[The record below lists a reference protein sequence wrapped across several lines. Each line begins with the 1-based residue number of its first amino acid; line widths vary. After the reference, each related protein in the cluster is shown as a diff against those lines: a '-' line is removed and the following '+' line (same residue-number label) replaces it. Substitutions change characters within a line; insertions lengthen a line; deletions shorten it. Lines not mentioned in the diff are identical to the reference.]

1 MNFFTP
7 AEFVENYA
15 LIGEKKSNAPVWK
28 LFLLGI
34 FGGLFI
40 GLGGAVTST
49 VSHSLTNVGLIR
61 LVSGLL
67 FPFGLIT
74 IIMTGTELFTG
85 NVLISISV
93 LERKATIGG
102 MLENLAAVYIGN
114 FAGSV
119 LLAAGCAFF
128 GQMNY
133 SAGALGEYAIK
144 LAALKCSMPFWNAF
158 VSGIF
163 CNVLVCAGVVLSLS
177 AKDVAGRAVGAYVP
191 VAMFVLCGFEHCVA
205 NMFFIPAGLFA
216 LTVPK
221 YAALAL
227 EAGIDTGV
235 LTWGNFL
242 VKNLLPVTLGN
253 IVGGVALGATLW
265 AANRKKG

>member
-1 MNFFTP
+1 MNYFTP

-15 LIGEKKSNAPVWK
+15 SIGEKKSNAPFWK

-85 NVLISISV
+85 NCLISISV
-93 LERKATIGG
+93 LDKKASVGG
-102 MLENLAAVYIGN
+102 MLKNLAAVYLGN
-114 FAGSV
+114 FVGSV
-119 LLAAGCAFF
+119 LLAAGLAFF

-133 SAGALGEYAIK
+133 SGGMLGEYSIK
-144 LAALKCSMPFWNAF
+144 LAALKCSMPFLNAF

-163 CNVLVCAGVVLSLS
+163 CNILVCAGVVLALC

-191 VAMFVLCGFEHCVA
+191 VALFVLCGFEHCVA

-221 YAALAL
+221 YAALAV
-227 EAGIDTGV
+227 EAGVDTSV

-242 VKNLLPVTLGN
+242 IKNLLPVTLGN
-253 IVGGVALGATLW
+253 IVGGVALGVTLW
-265 AANRKKG
+265 VAHRKKG

>member
-1 MNFFTP
+1 MNYFTP

-15 LIGEKKSNAPVWK
+15 LIGEKKASTPVWK

-67 FPFGLIT
+67 FPFGLIS

-85 NVLISISV
+85 NCLISISV
-93 LERKATIGG
+93 LEKKASVGG
-102 MLENLAAVYIGN
+102 MLKNLIAVYLGN

-119 LLAAGCAFF
+119 LLAAGLAYF

-133 SAGALGEYAIK
+133 SAGMLGEYTIK
-144 LAALKCSMPFWNAF
+144 LAAAKCAMPFGNAF
-158 VSGIF
+158 VLGIL
-163 CNVLVCAGVVLSLS
+163 CNVLVCAGVMMALCG
-177 AKDVAGRAVGAYVP
+177 KDVAGRAIGAYVP
-191 VAMFVLCGFEHCVA
+191 VALFVFCGFEHCVA
-205 NMFFIPAGLFA
+205 NMFFVPAGLFA
-216 LTVPK
+216 ITVPK
-221 YAALAL
+221 YAALAA
-227 EAGIDTGV
+227 EAGIDTSV
-235 LTWGNFL
+235 LTWGDFL
-242 VKNLLPVTLGN
+242 LRNLLPVTLGN

>member
-1 MNFFTP
+1 MNYFTP
-7 AEFVENYA
+7 AEFVENYT
-15 LIGEKKSNAPVWK
+15 LIGQKKSEAPIWK

-74 IIMTGTELFTG
+74 IIMTATELFTG
-85 NVLISISV
+85 NCLISISV
-93 LERKATIGG
+93 LDRKASVGG
-102 MLENLAAVYIGN
+102 MMKNWVAVYLGN

-119 LLAAGCAFF
+119 LLAAGLAFF

-133 SAGALGEYAIK
+133 SGGMLGEYSIK
-144 LAALKCSMPFWNAF
+144 LAALKCAMPFGNAI
-158 VSGIF
+158 VLGIF
-163 CNVLVCAGVVLSLS
+163 CNILVCAGVVLALS

-191 VAMFVLCGFEHCVA
+191 VALFVICGFEHCVA

-221 YAALAL
+221 YAALAV
-227 EAGIDTGV
+227 EAGIDTSV

-242 VKNLLPVTLGN
+242 LKNLLPVTLGN